1 MEAKMRLSRFLLA
14 VTLLSLAIGPM
25 AFADTINFDGLA
37 DGTVVNTFY
46 TASNGVTF
54 SCVACSTTEQSG
66 PDIYARNVGTQAASG
81 TNVVSLMA
89 PFGQGNGG
97 SSVPAFDARFGGVEA
112 TFTTLQQSVSI
123 DAAAVLLP
131 EFAGTPV
138 NDPFLEAFD
147 SSGNLLAKVLY
158 PVAYGSSTY
167 GSYQTLSYT
176 STSANIAY
184 VILSSQHDSGPTV
197 LGQFDNLTFGGSST
211 GGNGGGGG
219 TTVPEPSSVMLL
231 GTSLAG
237 LALRQFKNRN

>member
-1 MEAKMRLSRFLLA
+1 MRLSRFLLA

-37 DGTVVNTFY
+37 DGTVINTFY

-54 SCVACSTTEQSG
+54 ACVSCSTTEGSG
-66 PDIYARNVGTQAASG
+66 PDIYSRTAVGSAASG

-89 PFGQGNGG
+89 PAGQGNGG
-97 SSVPAFDARFGGVEA
+97 SSLAVFDARFGGIEA
-112 TFTTLQQSVSI
+112 SFTTLQQTVSI
-123 DAAAVLLP
+123 DAAAVLP
-131 EFAGTPV
+131 VEFAGTPV

-158 PVAYGSSTY
+158 PVAYGSSGY

-176 STSANIAY
+176 SSSANIAY
-184 VILSSQHDSGPTV
+184 VILSSQHDSGPAV
-197 LGQFDNLTFGGSST
+197 YGEFDNLTFGGSSGGG

-219 TTVPEPSSVMLL
+219 TTVPEPSSIMLL
-231 GTSLAG
+231 GTSLGG